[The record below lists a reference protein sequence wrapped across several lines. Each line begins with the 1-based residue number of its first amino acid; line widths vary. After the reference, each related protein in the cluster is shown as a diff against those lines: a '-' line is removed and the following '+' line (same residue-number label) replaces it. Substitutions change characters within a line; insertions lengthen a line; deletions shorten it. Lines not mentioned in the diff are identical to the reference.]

1 MGIRTLLIDDEEI
14 ARRGLRVRLER
25 ISDIEIVG
33 ECPNG
38 MDALNAIRHLA
49 PNLLFLDIQMPQMS
63 GFQLVDALPAEL
75 CPHVVFVTAYDQ
87 YALRAFEVHALDY
100 LLKPIDDDRLADTL
114 RRVRGIM
121 AASSSSRYAL
131 QLRQALDGLG
141 RDHDGVSRRALSDR
155 LAVPVGDRL
164 MVVRVADIDWVQAAG
179 NYVSLYLGKRAWLL
193 RETISAMDQRLAP
206 HGFSRIHRSTLVNIQ
221 RVAELRSLA
230 NGEFSVLLKDG
241 TALKLSRGYRESLDQ
256 LIGRRL

>member
-1 MGIRTLLIDDEEI
+1 MAIRTLLIDDEEI

-25 ISDIEIVG
+25 ISDIEIVR

-38 MDALNAIRHLA
+38 MEALDAISRLSPDLV
-49 PNLLFLDIQMPQMS
+49 FLDIQMPQMS
-63 GFQLVDALPAEL
+63 GFQLVEALPADL

-100 LLKPIDDDRLADTL
+100 LLKPIDDDRLAETL
-114 RRVRGIM
+114 RRVRGVM
-121 AASSSSRYAL
+121 AVSPGGNYAR
-131 QLRQALDGLG
+131 QMRQAIDSLERDRHGLAQ
-141 RDHDGVSRRALSDR
+141 RAPTDR

-164 MVVRVADIDWVQAAG
+164 MVVRVADIDWVQACG

-206 HGFSRIHRSTLVNIQ
+206 HGFSRIHRSTLVNVQ

-230 NGEFSVLLKDG
+230 NGEFSVLLRDG
-241 TALKLSRGYRESLDQ
+241 TVLKLSRGYRQSLDQ
-256 LIGRRL
+256 LIGSRL